1 MFSSPFPDTFRSA
14 AVVLCIKLRSKAIL
28 AQGLPP
34 SYDEQKATSVSAL
47 HASHVSIQPYLKDS
61 LKESAREDSQYCKL
75 LYTLKQDFPFTLKQ
89 REKLMSLA
97 VVGGYT
103 DIVKLLSRR
112 EICVSDIHFKLAAK
126 YGRVHTAR
134 LLMQLRWNS
143 DLLRAEAEDYGNNAI
158 VQLATKHELPS
169 KSSFQDKWV
178 RFLNSNLNMI
188 EIIVPISQFNMF
200 FVFGTY

>member
-1 MFSSPFPDTFRSA
+1 
-14 AVVLCIKLRSKAIL
+14 
-28 AQGLPP
+28 
-34 SYDEQKATSVSAL
+34 
-47 HASHVSIQPYLKDS
+47 
-61 LKESAREDSQYCKL
+61 
-75 LYTLKQDFPFTLKQ
+75 
-89 REKLMSLA
+89 MSLA

-188 EIIVPISQFNMF
+188 KNIVLISQFNMF
-200 FVFGTY
+200 FCIWYILTDNNTMNYNSQTLKKPRYFHSTKPPFLPAWPFHVQIGSSHFTIFFYGCYRTKSKTNTTKNGRGSPGRS